1 MSAYMRKNDDGI
13 CSSKWKSLRKYV
25 TLINKEY
32 DERQGQDIRQP
43 CLSFV
48 TKEEKRNGRLS
59 QNVGRAWD
67 GCRDT

>member
-25 TLINKEY
+25 TLINKED

-48 TKEEKRNGRLS
+48 TKEEKKKWQIITKCGKSL
-59 QNVGRAWD
+59 GWM
-67 GCRDT
+67 

>member
-1 MSAYMRKNDDGI
+1 MRKNDDGI

-25 TLINKEY
+25 TLINKEN
-32 DERQGQDIRQP
+32 DEKTGPGYQAAV
-43 CLSFV
+43 SFFRD
-48 TKEEKRNGRLS
+48 KGGEKRNGRLS